1 MASTAITFNQGIC
14 VKKQVAGFTLIE
26 LMMAVAIVGILG
38 AIAYPMYTDS
48 VRKSNR
54 TDAITEL
61 NDIAIRLQRCYSM
74 YSTYNPAS
82 GKCDLIDKLKLP
94 AGVTTRGGLYVING
108 SDFDN
113 LTYTITATP
122 VAGKMQEKDLACD
135 KFTLDQ
141 TGQKKAFSGSA
152 DATEKCW

>member
-1 MASTAITFNQGIC
+1 M
-14 VKKQVAGFTLIE
+14 KKIAAGFTLIE
-26 LMMAVAIVGILG
+26 LMMGVAIVGILS
-38 AIAYPMYTDS
+38 AIAYPMYMDS

-54 TDAITEL
+54 TDAIGEL

-74 YSTYNPAS
+74 YSTYAPAS

-94 AGVTTRGGLYVING
+94 DGVITRGGLYVING
-108 SDFDN
+108 SNFDR
-113 LTYTITATP
+113 LTYTLTAIP

-141 TGQKKAFSGSA
+141 KGEKKAFSGSA